1 MSGQLLQGRAALLL
15 LELLGLHLKEA
26 IQSHARREMAESQRT
41 RSMNSSCDGFAA
53 AQSAQAFV
61 EPGASLFLKLA
72 AGSGDVS
79 ERSFAVVAAAEI

>member
-1 MSGQLLQGRAALLL
+1 
-15 LELLGLHLKEA
+15 
-26 IQSHARREMAESQRT
+26 
-41 RSMNSSCDGFAA
+41 MNSSCGGFAA